1 MYLAI
6 VRTAIVLSSKK
17 RRFVPIARHFLVRT
31 IESVKPRKKIGFDN
45 CSLLT
50 AITPRPKSMMKKRLL
65 IPILITSG
73 LSLSSCDLLPFDT
86 APKTNNQSEEISS
99 NTQPKTQQEKV
110 NPEPPNSIPLE
121 SRTIEGLTSPT
132 NPDELL
138 QRQGVVPGE
147 NRRDPFTLFP
157 VPPQEK
163 LPPLEEQEP
172 PTEQEEEPPAE
183 SLPNLGEPPSD
194 LPQPEIAQAVE
205 IQGVVKIGNQT
216 LVILKAPNEQ
226 TSRYVRPGQ
235 LIANGQVLVKSVNL
249 NQTPTPTVV
258 LEELGVEEQVI
269 KAVEANRS

>member
-1 MYLAI
+1 
-6 VRTAIVLSSKK
+6 
-17 RRFVPIARHFLVRT
+17 
-31 IESVKPRKKIGFDN
+31 
-45 CSLLT
+45 
-50 AITPRPKSMMKKRLL
+50 MKKQLL

-73 LSLSSCDLLPFDT
+73 LSLSSCDLLSFDT
-86 APKTNNQSEEISS
+86 GSDTNNQSEESSS
-99 NTQPKTQQEKV
+99 NTQPETQQETI
-110 NPEPPNSIPLE
+110 NPEPLNSIPLE
-121 SRTIEGLTSPT
+121 SSTIEGLTSPT

-138 QRQGVVPGE
+138 QRQGVAPGE
-147 NRRDPFTLFP
+147 SRRDPFTLFP

-163 LPPLEEQEP
+163 VPPLEEQEEEPPTEQEEEP

-183 SLPNLGEPPSD
+183 SLPNLGESPSD
-194 LPQPEIAQAVE
+194 PPQPEIAQAVE

-235 LIANGQVLVKSVNL
+235 LIANGQVLVKSVNV